1 GVESRLQ
8 TGAWDAGA
16 TRLAERRSV
25 PPGKSSSGNGAPS
38 HSLPVVFRSGS
49 AMAGVSC
56 CVWSQLADSVS
67 AGLGQLRQFWEDHFS
82 RRRFSP
88 RRPPLRR
95 ISFMSTFY
103 LLDHRTRQAELGLSY
118 GPPRTRL
125 SRQTLIFLEGR
136 WVNDGEAAHSPPLA
150 PAGGRSPARLAK
162 VQSLLEENNYLKL
175 QQELLMDML
184 TEATAR
190 LQALEKKPSRDPDSA
205 SRAFPKNKGD
215 GRLKGD
221 APADP
226 RR

>member
-1 GVESRLQ
+1 M
-8 TGAWDAGA
+8 AGA
-16 TRLAERRSV
+16 
-25 PPGKSSSGNGAPS
+25 
-38 HSLPVVFRSGS
+38 
-49 AMAGVSC
+49 SC
-56 CVWSQLADSVS
+56 CVWSQLVDGVS
-67 AGLGQLRQFWEDHFS
+67 AGLGQLRQFWADHFS

-103 LLDHRTRQAELGLSY
+103 LLDHRTRQAELGLGY
-118 GPPRTRL
+118 GPPRARL
-125 SRQTLIFLEGR
+125 SRHALVFLEGR
-136 WVNDGEAAHSPPLA
+136 WVSEDDAARSPPWA
-150 PAGGRSPARLAK
+150 PAAGRSPARPAK
-162 VQSLLEENNYLKL
+162 VQALSEENNYLKL

-190 LQALEKKPSRDPDSA
+190 LQALEKKPSGDPDSA
-205 SRAFPKNKGD
+205 WRACPKNKGD